1 MFKRS
6 KKQKGF
12 TLLYAV
18 LLVSVVAVITGV
30 IIGSIIK
37 EVRISRDESDS
48 LKAFYAADSGIECV
62 RFYQYNYLAFDT
74 DQPVTTRNCGIGA
87 DFQSGRGGPAGSDCV
102 ATTYNFTLDGF
113 SNGSCANVTVETE
126 PITVYVLGTPYVF
139 CTLHVTSEGKSDC
152 SGGVGTVERTR
163 WEDM

>member
-1 MFKRS
+1 MNT
-6 KKQKGF
+6 KKQQQGF

-18 LLVSVVAVITGV
+18 LIVSVVAVITGT

-37 EVRISRDESDS
+37 ELRISRDEANS

-62 RFYQYNYLAFDT
+62 RFHQYNYLAFDT
-74 DQPVTTRNCGIGA
+74 DQPITTLNCGIGA
-87 DFQSGRGGPAGSDCV
+87 DFQAGGGDPSGTDCREM
-102 ATTYNFTLDGF
+102 TYNFDLEGF
-113 SNGSCANVTVETE
+113 SNGACTNVEVKTD

-139 CTLHVTSEGKSDC
+139 CTLHVTSTGRSNC
-152 SGGVGTVERTR
+152 SGGGDVVERTR